1 MHLATF
7 TADDHTRTG
16 AVLDDEIVDLTAAGL
31 PADMREFIAAGPLA
45 LDAARDALDT
55 APRLPLAAVRLRP
68 PVQPPKFL
76 AVGLNSRDHRREIT
90 PGNLLRNLDLVR
102 LAVGSKVAHPRTRYP
117 IFFPKATSCVTG
129 PIDPVWVPRGEPT
142 LDYEGELCVVIG
154 RRCRRLTEEQ
164 AADAIF
170 GYTITNDLS
179 VRGWQLDSPMGP
191 VLAKGFE
198 THGPL
203 GPVIL
208 TADERPDADFVLRT
222 FVNGEQRQEGNTGEL
237 IQGPRRLVSILSQ
250 FCTLEPGDVLAL
262 GTFAGVALF
271 NHRYLEPGDV
281 VRVEVDG
288 IGHLENPV
296 VVEPW

>member
-1 MHLATF
+1 MQLATF
-7 TADDHTRTG
+7 TEDDRTRIG
-16 AVLDDEIVDLTAAGL
+16 AVVGDEIADLTAAGL
-31 PADMREFIAAGPLA
+31 PADMRALIAGGPEALTAASGAVGHAPRVA
-45 LDAARDALDT
+45 LD
-55 APRLPLAAVRLRP
+55 AVRLRA

-90 PGNLLRNLDLVR
+90 AGNLLRNLDLVR
-102 LAVGSKVAHPRTRYP
+102 LGIGSKFAHPRSRYP
-117 IFFPKATSCVTG
+117 LFFPKATSCVTG
-129 PIDPVWVPRGEPT
+129 PRDPIWIPRDEPT

-154 RRCRRLTEEQ
+154 RRCRRLTEEE
-164 AADAIF
+164 AAEAIF

-208 TADERPDADFVLRT
+208 TADERPNGDFALRT
-222 FVNGEQRQEGNTGEL
+222 TINGEQRQEGNTGEL
-237 IQGPRRLVSILSQ
+237 IQGPHRLVSILSQ

-271 NHRYLEPGDV
+271 THRYLAPGDI

-288 IGHLENPV
+288 IGHLENRV
-296 VVEPW
+296 VMEP